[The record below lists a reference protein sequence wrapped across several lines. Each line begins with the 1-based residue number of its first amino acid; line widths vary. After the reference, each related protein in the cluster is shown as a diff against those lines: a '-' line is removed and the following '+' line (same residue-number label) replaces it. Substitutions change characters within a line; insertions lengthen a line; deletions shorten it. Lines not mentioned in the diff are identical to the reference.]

1 MTRNS
6 LPSTIYSLTLGI
18 IGIAALVAL
27 TDWRALAANALW
39 LAFFAAL
46 SLSVKRAGFHV
57 APQVTHS
64 LVGIVDLAAVFVFG
78 PIQGAWVAATSGFS
92 YMFATA
98 YRRGRRTRRE
108 LLEIPVFNAGLKIGM
123 AYASTLLYR
132 DLGGS
137 YPLENFTLAMIPAVL
152 AAILAWFLIDHL
164 GWGILELLH
173 GGREA
178 TINLYRTIFG
188 YSIFVELLPLPF
200 SIVIAVVYTSLS
212 TAIFLMMS
220 VGLVGTAFVVQQ
232 FADTSARLERRRNE
246 LTAINDFGEALASA
260 GFDEEQVVKLLDEHA
275 RRIVPADLYRV
286 EIFTRDQQSPL
297 RDYLLA
303 QRDPI
308 LVPDLTKEPAPI
320 PLDPI
325 GGISPRGVLIVPLRS
340 ADRLAGA
347 LVLYSARR
355 GRFFPIH
362 ARNLAS
368 MCTEAAV
375 AIQNARLYAAER
387 KRANQL
393 ITVSEISRQLA
404 AFLDLDELL
413 NQVVFLIRDRFGYTH
428 AHIFTSESE
437 TRQVVFRAS
446 THPRGEEW
454 RARGIG
460 YRIGLEGIV
469 GWVAAMG
476 EPKLVNDV
484 SQEPL
489 YVGYPDQTIDETRSE
504 VVVPLIFGSQV
515 IGVLDVESNQLNY
528 FTNDDLFIL
537 KTLAAQIS
545 TGLEDAR
552 LYSAQ
557 KEEAYYLNVLLQ
569 VAENLSDTT
578 DLNDALDTIVR
589 ITPVLIGVSR
599 AVIFLHD
606 QTDKMFAS
614 TKSYGLTP
622 IQTEA
627 FHRLRFSSEDQ
638 FLFGELMRKRA
649 PIIIKD
655 TTSSPLISERV
666 AKAFD
671 IRSLLVAPLMTRGEV
686 VGALMVDQGERP
698 RHFTQHE
705 IDVLMAIANQAA
717 VAIEGARLAMEA
729 DEKQRLEYEIG
740 LARQIQSRFLPE
752 ACPLIPGYEICAFWQ
767 GARQVS
773 GDFYDFVQLNGN
785 RLAITI
791 ADVSDKGMAAAM
803 FMALSRTILRS
814 MIIGKPSPREAVER
828 ANEIIIADGRSDMFV
843 TVFHGVLDPSDGK
856 FSYVNAGHN
865 PPLVYRAKRKKLG
878 ELKAHNLALGILPGV
893 PFDEHATTLDPGD
906 VLLMYTDGITEA
918 INAQEEDFGV
928 ERLADIV
935 IENAHKSAEVMIDEI
950 KQAVSNFAGDGAQF
964 DDLTMV
970 AVKRVA

>member
-6 LPSTIYSLTLGI
+6 LSATIYAITLGV

-27 TDWRALAANALW
+27 TDWHLLTANAIP
-39 LAFFAAL
+39 LAFFAVL
-46 SLSVKRAGFHV
+46 SLSCKRAGFHV

-92 YMFATA
+92 YLFATA
-98 YRRGRRTRRE
+98 YRRGRHTRRD
-108 LLEIPVFNAGLKIGM
+108 LFEIPVFNAGLKIGM

-132 DLGGS
+132 GLGGS
-137 YPLENFTLAMIPAVL
+137 YPLGNFTVAMIPGVL
-152 AAILAWFLIDHL
+152 AAILAWFFIDHL

-173 GGREA
+173 GGRES
-178 TINLYRTIFG
+178 TFNLYRTIFG
-188 YSIFVELLPLPF
+188 YSLFVELLPLPF
-200 SIVIAVVYTSLS
+200 SIVIAVVYTMQALG
-212 TAIFLMMS
+212 IFLMMS
-220 VGLVGTAFVVQQ
+220 LGLVGTAFVVQQ
-232 FADTSARLERRRNE
+232 LADTSARLERRRNE
-246 LTAINDFGEALASA
+246 LSVLNEFGESLASA
-260 GFDEEQVVKLLDEHA
+260 GFDEEQVLKLLDEHV
-275 RRIVPADLYRV
+275 RRIVPADLYR
-286 EIFTRDQQSPL
+286 IDMFTREQKSPL
-297 RDYLLA
+297 RDYLLT
-303 QRDPI
+303 QREPLLI
-308 LVPDLTKEPAPI
+308 ADLTKQPAPI
-320 PLDPI
+320 SLEPI
-325 GGISPRGVLIVPLRS
+325 AGIPPQGVLVVPIRS

-387 KRANQL
+387 KRATQL
-393 ITVSEISRQLA
+393 MTVSEVGRQLA

-413 NQVVFLIRDRFGYTH
+413 NEVVFLIRDRFSYTH
-428 AHIFTSESE
+428 AHIFTTDNE
-437 TRQVVFRAS
+437 TRRVVFRAS
-446 THPRGEEW
+446 THPRGAEW
-454 RARGIG
+454 RARGVG
-460 YRIGLEGIV
+460 YRVGLEGIV
-469 GWVAAMG
+469 GWVAAVG

-489 YVGYPDQTIDETRSE
+489 YIGYPDHIVDETRSE

-515 IGVLDVESNQLNY
+515 IGVLDVESNQLDY

-537 KTLAAQIS
+537 KTLAAQIA

-578 DLNDALDTIVR
+578 DLNDALETIVR
-589 ITPVLIGVSR
+589 ITPVLIGISR

-606 QTDKMFAS
+606 QNTKAFNAA
-614 TKSYGLTP
+614 KSYGLAP
-622 IQTEA
+622 EQNEA
-627 FHRLRFSSEDQ
+627 FHRLHFHSDDQ
-638 FLFGELMRKRA
+638 YLFGELMRRRA

-655 TTSSPLISERV
+655 SSSDPLITDRV

-686 VGALMVDQGERP
+686 VGALMVDQGDRS
-698 RHFTQHE
+698 RSFSQHE

-717 VAIEGARLAMEA
+717 VAIEGARLAIEA

-752 ACPLIPGYEICAFWQ
+752 ACPLIPGYEICSLWQ

-773 GDFYDFVQLNGN
+773 GDFYDFVSLSGN

-843 TVFHGVLDPSDGK
+843 TVFHGVLNPSDGK
-856 FSYVNAGHN
+856 LSYVNAGHN
-865 PPLVYRAKRKKLG
+865 PPMVYRAKRKKLS
-878 ELKAHNLALGILPGV
+878 ELKAHNLALGILTGIT
-893 PFDEHATTLDPGD
+893 FDEHETTLEPGD

-928 ERLADIV
+928 ERLADLV
-935 IENAHKSAEVMIDEI
+935 IENADKPAEAMVDEI
-950 KQAVSNFAGDGAQF
+950 KKAVLNFAGDGAQF

-970 AVKRVA
+970 AVKRAL